1 MSTTAAAAVTTVLTV
16 GGMSCGHCERT
27 VSAAL
32 SALPGVTDV
41 TAEAKAER
49 VTVASAA
56 ALDEAAVRAAVEGA
70 GFTYTGRA

>member
-1 MSTTAAAAVTTVLTV
+1 MSTTAAAVTTVLAV

-32 SALPGVTDV
+32 AALPGVADV

-56 ALDEAAVRAAVEGA
+56 ELDEAAVRAAVETA
-70 GFTYTGRA
+70 GFEYSGRI

>member
-1 MSTTAAAAVTTVLTV
+1 MSTTAAAVTTVLAV

-32 SALPGVTDV
+32 AALPGVSDV

-56 ALDEAAVRAAVEGA
+56 ELDEAAVRAAVETA
-70 GFTYTGRA
+70 GFEYSGRV